1 MREHQDASDE
11 ILGRLRATCLALP
24 EAAEQRAW
32 VGTRWRI
39 GAKTFAHVVPI
50 VDGWPPA
57 YVRAAGSDGPL
68 TLLTFRTDAAVHAAL
83 REAGPLFFVPS
94 WWSDIAGLV
103 LDDETD
109 WTEVAELITDSYVLL
124 APKRLREVVE
134 PSGTLRGR

>member
-11 ILGRLRATCLALP
+11 ILGRLRVTCLALP
-24 EAAEQRAW
+24 ETAEQRAW

-50 VDGWPPA
+50 DNGWPPA

-68 TLLTFRTDAAVHAAL
+68 TVLTFRVDAAAHAVL
-83 REAGPLFFVPS
+83 REGGPPFFVPT
-94 WWSDIAGLV
+94 WWPDIAGLV

-134 PSGTLRGR
+134 PPGTLRGR